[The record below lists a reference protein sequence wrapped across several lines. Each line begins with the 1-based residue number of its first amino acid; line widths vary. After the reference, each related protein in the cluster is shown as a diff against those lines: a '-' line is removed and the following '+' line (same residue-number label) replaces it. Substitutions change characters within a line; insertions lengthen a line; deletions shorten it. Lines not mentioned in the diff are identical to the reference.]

1 MKRRMLALLL
11 AVLTLTMLT
20 AAAFAADATE
30 AGAYY
35 IRTEA
40 GYTLT
45 VEDAARG
52 PKYAVSRCKSVV
64 FPAPTVPQIA
74 MYFISARL
82 LRLHKTLF
90 YSTTSSRWKQD
101 AKLPKNTA
109 SRLQTSRRH
118 DTIEKRKGEGA
129 AMNYA
134 AIKNCDIANGPG
146 VRVSLFV
153 SGCRHHCKD
162 CFNPE
167 TWDFACGEPFDEAV
181 MDELLALLA
190 PGYIRGITYLGGEP
204 FEPENQPGLLELSRR
219 IRAAYPEKSIWSF
232 TGYLFDRDILAKKL
246 GPWEVTQELLSY
258 LDVLVDGPFV
268 ASLKN
273 LNLRFRGS
281 SNQRLIDV
289 PASLKTGAVVLWD
302 ERQ

>member
-1 MKRRMLALLL
+1 
-11 AVLTLTMLT
+11 
-20 AAAFAADATE
+20 
-30 AGAYY
+30 
-35 IRTEA
+35 
-40 GYTLT
+40 
-45 VEDAARG
+45 
-52 PKYAVSRCKSVV
+52 
-64 FPAPTVPQIA
+64 
-74 MYFISARL
+74 
-82 LRLHKTLF
+82 
-90 YSTTSSRWKQD
+90 
-101 AKLPKNTA
+101 
-109 SRLQTSRRH
+109 
-118 DTIEKRKGEGA
+118 
-129 AMNYA
+129 MNYA

-181 MDELLALLA
+181 MDKLLALLA

-289 PASLKTGAVVLWD
+289 PASLKPEPSSSGTSGSRRKSMPVIKIHYFSDDLPRLQKPARATGSICTAHRPCRFTRGSMPLSRWVCRCSCRRGTRRALRRARPRSSVGAFC
-302 ERQ
+302 RPTPSA

>member
-1 MKRRMLALLL
+1 
-11 AVLTLTMLT
+11 
-20 AAAFAADATE
+20 
-30 AGAYY
+30 
-35 IRTEA
+35 
-40 GYTLT
+40 
-45 VEDAARG
+45 
-52 PKYAVSRCKSVV
+52 
-64 FPAPTVPQIA
+64 
-74 MYFISARL
+74 
-82 LRLHKTLF
+82 
-90 YSTTSSRWKQD
+90 
-101 AKLPKNTA
+101 
-109 SRLQTSRRH
+109 
-118 DTIEKRKGEGA
+118 
-129 AMNYA
+129 MNYA

-167 TWDFACGEPFDEAV
+167 TWDFAC
-181 MDELLALLA
+181 
-190 PGYIRGITYLGGEP
+190 GEP

-289 PASLKTGAVVLWD
+289 PASLKTGAIVLWD